1 MTRRPKTTAP
11 APAAAPRLTN
21 DPLDWLAP
29 AGPALGETP
38 PGSEVPAVEQP
49 KPAVARK
56 KPGPAA
62 KAAPAKARAKPA
74 APANARDP
82 KDTPPRSD
90 QPTVAPTRT
99 KTMPDRE
106 DPKVT
111 PRQIL
116 DRTEVERLL
125 ADMKAMATA
134 HVQGEIEHY
143 MDPAA
148 YSDDLG
154 AVARLVNEMVQSH
167 IGTIGEALTCFRQ
180 MGEGN
185 LDAPVSRFPGG
196 KSAANDA
203 IEAVRAN
210 LKHAA
215 AAAEASDQ
223 QINRLLA
230 EVKTMSASHVA
241 GDVDKRMNAAA
252 YPGELCHVAE
262 ALNEMV
268 DSQVQ
273 SMEEAVACFEA
284 IGEGNFDAPIR
295 QWPGKKAMVNRVID
309 RFRANMKA
317 VTAEVA
323 MLSDS
328 IVEGRLDSEVDLSK
342 FSGDFVEIVRSFER
356 TYASLNGVFRSLSV
370 QLEQTAQTVS
380 QVSQASQSLATNSA
394 VQSSSVDE
402 VSASAE
408 ETDSQVKANAAA
420 ARSAS
425 LLVEGAATVAADGRE
440 KVTEM
445 VQAMEGIRVSSQG
458 IAKIIKV
465 IDEIAFQTN
474 LLALNAAVEAARAGQ
489 HGRGF
494 AVVAHEVRNL
504 AGRSAKAARETS
516 ELIEDAGT
524 RVQAGVRI
532 ATETS
537 RSFVSIVDDI
547 EKVKVLVQDISR
559 ASDEQTRNVAQIS
572 SAIGEVAKSAL
583 STSQQADELASSAT
597 QMQAATEA
605 MRTEIGR
612 FKLRQLRELTAQ
624 LPALDALPPEM
635 LAQLQQMVAAQMGLP
650 SARPITAPSA
660 AAGRPNGAHCSDR
673 DERGFAD
680 F

>member
-1 MTRRPKTTAP
+1 MTRRLKTTAP

-21 DPLDWLAP
+21 DPLDWLAAP
-29 AGPALGETP
+29 EAEAGAP
-38 PGSEVPAVEQP
+38 Q
-49 KPAVARK
+49 PAVAVEPAAPRK
-56 KPGPAA
+56 PKAARAAAPAA
-62 KAAPAKARAKPA
+62 KAAKAARTRVAAKAVPA
-74 APANARDP
+74 AAVRISADPAP
-82 KDTPPRSD
+82 
-90 QPTVAPTRT
+90 APVEA
-99 KTMPDRE
+99 PA
-106 DPKVT
+106 T
-111 PRQIL
+111 PR
-116 DRTEVERLL
+116 
-125 ADMKAMATA
+125 
-134 HVQGEIEHY
+134 GEEGE
-143 MDPAA
+143 AA
-148 YSDDLG
+148 R
-154 AVARLVNEMVQSH
+154 AVA
-167 IGTIGEALTCFRQ
+167 
-180 MGEGN
+180 
-185 LDAPVSRFPGG
+185 
-196 KSAANDA
+196 
-203 IEAVRAN
+203 
-210 LKHAA
+210 
-215 AAAEASDQ
+215 
-223 QINRLLA
+223 RLLA
-230 EVKTMSASHVA
+230 EVRIVSAAHAA
-241 GDVDKRMNAAA
+241 GDLDRRIEASA
-252 YPGELCHVAE
+252 YPGDLGEVAQ
-262 ALNEMV
+262 ALNGMV
-268 DSQVQ
+268 EGQVR
-273 SMEEAVACFEA
+273 SIEEAVGCFEA
-284 IGEGNFDAPIR
+284 IGEGNFDAGIR
-295 QWPGKKAMVNRVID
+295 QWPGRMAMVNRVID

-328 IVEGRLDSEVDLSK
+328 IVDGRLDREVDLSK
-342 FSGDFVEIVRSFER
+342 FSGEFVEIVRSFER

-425 LLVEGAATVAADGRE
+425 LLVEGAATVAAEGRE

-445 VQAMEGIRVSSQG
+445 VQAMEGIRISSQG

-547 EKVKVLVQDISR
+547 EKVKALVQDISR

-572 SAIGEVAKSAL
+572 TAIGEVAKSAL

-597 QMQAATEA
+597 QMQAAAEA

-612 FKLRQLRELTAQ
+612 FKLREAREAALT
-624 LPALDALPPEM
+624 LPALEALPPEM

-650 SARPITAPSA
+650 AARPITAP
-660 AAGRPNGAHCSDR
+660 AGAFRPAGAPCADR
-673 DERGFAD
+673 DERGFGD

>member
-21 DPLDWLAP
+21 DPLDWLAAP
-29 AGPALGETP
+29 EAEAGAP
-38 PGSEVPAVEQP
+38 Q
-49 KPAVARK
+49 PAVAVEPAAPRK
-56 KPGPAA
+56 PKAARAAAPAA
-62 KAAPAKARAKPA
+62 KAPKAARTRVAAKAVPAAAVRISADPAPAPVETPATPRGEEGEAARA
-74 APANARDP
+74 
-82 KDTPPRSD
+82 
-90 QPTVAPTRT
+90 VA
-99 KTMPDRE
+99 
-106 DPKVT
+106 
-111 PRQIL
+111 
-116 DRTEVERLL
+116 
-125 ADMKAMATA
+125 
-134 HVQGEIEHY
+134 
-143 MDPAA
+143 
-148 YSDDLG
+148 
-154 AVARLVNEMVQSH
+154 
-167 IGTIGEALTCFRQ
+167 
-180 MGEGN
+180 
-185 LDAPVSRFPGG
+185 
-196 KSAANDA
+196 
-203 IEAVRAN
+203 
-210 LKHAA
+210 
-215 AAAEASDQ
+215 
-223 QINRLLA
+223 RLLA
-230 EVKTMSASHVA
+230 EVRIVSAAHAA
-241 GDVDKRMNAAA
+241 GDLDRRIEASA
-252 YPGELCHVAE
+252 YPGDLGEVAQ
-262 ALNEMV
+262 ALNGMV
-268 DSQVQ
+268 EGQVR
-273 SMEEAVACFEA
+273 SIEEAVGCFEA
-284 IGEGNFDAPIR
+284 IGEGNFDAGIR
-295 QWPGKKAMVNRVID
+295 QWPGRMAMVNRVID

-328 IVEGRLDSEVDLSK
+328 IVDGRLDREVDLSK
-342 FSGDFVEIVRSFER
+342 FSGEFVEIVRSFER

-425 LLVEGAATVAADGRE
+425 LLVEGAATVAAEGRE

-445 VQAMEGIRVSSQG
+445 VQAMEGIRISSQG

-572 SAIGEVAKSAL
+572 TAIGEVAKSAL

-597 QMQAATEA
+597 QMQAAAEA

-612 FKLRQLRELTAQ
+612 FKLREAREAALT
-624 LPALDALPPEM
+624 LPALEALPPEM

-650 SARPITAPSA
+650 AARPITAP
-660 AAGRPNGAHCSDR
+660 AGAFRPAGAPCADR
-673 DERGFAD
+673 DERGFGD

>member
-11 APAAAPRLTN
+11 TPAAAPRLTN
-21 DPLDWLAP
+21 DPLDWLAAP
-29 AGPALGETP
+29 ETEAEAEAP
-38 PGSEVPAVEQP
+38 R
-49 KPAVARK
+49 PAVALEPAAPRK
-56 KPGPAA
+56 PRGARAAAPAA
-62 KAAPAKARAKPA
+62 KAPKAPRKRVAAKAVPAAAVRISADPAPAPTPAEAPA
-74 APANARDP
+74 APHGNEGEAAR
-82 KDTPPRSD
+82 
-90 QPTVAPTRT
+90 
-99 KTMPDRE
+99 
-106 DPKVT
+106 
-111 PRQIL
+111 
-116 DRTEVERLL
+116 
-125 ADMKAMATA
+125 
-134 HVQGEIEHY
+134 
-143 MDPAA
+143 
-148 YSDDLG
+148 
-154 AVARLVNEMVQSH
+154 AVA
-167 IGTIGEALTCFRQ
+167 
-180 MGEGN
+180 
-185 LDAPVSRFPGG
+185 
-196 KSAANDA
+196 
-203 IEAVRAN
+203 
-210 LKHAA
+210 
-215 AAAEASDQ
+215 
-223 QINRLLA
+223 RLLA
-230 EVKTMSASHVA
+230 EVRIVSAAHAA
-241 GDVDKRMNAAA
+241 GDLDRRIEASA
-252 YPGELCHVAE
+252 YPGDLGEVAQ
-262 ALNEMV
+262 ALNGMV
-268 DSQVQ
+268 EGQIRSL
-273 SMEEAVACFEA
+273 EEAVGCFEA
-284 IGEGNFDAPIR
+284 IGEGNFDAGIR
-295 QWPGKKAMVNRVID
+295 QWPGRMAMVNRVID

-328 IVEGRLDSEVDLSK
+328 IVDGRLDREVDLSK
-342 FSGDFVEIVRSFER
+342 FSGEFVEIVRSFER

-380 QVSQASQSLATNSA
+380 QVSQASQSLASNSA

-425 LLVEGAATVAADGRE
+425 LLVEGAATVAAEGRE

-445 VQAMEGIRVSSQG
+445 VQAMEGIRISSQG

-547 EKVKVLVQDISR
+547 EKVKALVQDISR

-572 SAIGEVAKSAL
+572 TAIGEVAKSAL

-597 QMQAATEA
+597 QMQAAAEA

-612 FKLRQLRELTAQ
+612 FKLREAHEGALT
-624 LPALDALPPEM
+624 LPALEALPPEM

-650 SARPITAPSA
+650 AARPIAAP
-660 AAGRPNGAHCSDR
+660 AGAFRPAGAPCADR
-673 DERGFAD
+673 DERGFGD

>member
-21 DPLDWLAP
+21 DPLDWLAAP
-29 AGPALGETP
+29 EAEAGAP
-38 PGSEVPAVEQP
+38 Q
-49 KPAVARK
+49 PAVAAEPAAPRK
-56 KPGPAA
+56 PKAARAAAPAA
-62 KAAPAKARAKPA
+62 KAPKAARTRVAAKAVPAAAVRISADPAPAPVETPA
-74 APANARDP
+74 APRGEEGEAAR
-82 KDTPPRSD
+82 
-90 QPTVAPTRT
+90 
-99 KTMPDRE
+99 
-106 DPKVT
+106 
-111 PRQIL
+111 
-116 DRTEVERLL
+116 
-125 ADMKAMATA
+125 
-134 HVQGEIEHY
+134 
-143 MDPAA
+143 
-148 YSDDLG
+148 
-154 AVARLVNEMVQSH
+154 AVA
-167 IGTIGEALTCFRQ
+167 
-180 MGEGN
+180 
-185 LDAPVSRFPGG
+185 
-196 KSAANDA
+196 
-203 IEAVRAN
+203 
-210 LKHAA
+210 
-215 AAAEASDQ
+215 
-223 QINRLLA
+223 RLLA
-230 EVKTMSASHVA
+230 EVRIVSAAHAA
-241 GDVDKRMNAAA
+241 GDLDRRIEASA
-252 YPGELCHVAE
+252 YPGDLGEVAQ
-262 ALNEMV
+262 ALNGMV
-268 DSQVQ
+268 EGQVR
-273 SMEEAVACFEA
+273 SIEEAVGCFEA
-284 IGEGNFDAPIR
+284 IGEGNFDAGIR
-295 QWPGKKAMVNRVID
+295 QWPGRMAMVNRVID

-328 IVEGRLDSEVDLSK
+328 IVDGRLDREVDLSK
-342 FSGDFVEIVRSFER
+342 FSGEFVEIVRSFER

-425 LLVEGAATVAADGRE
+425 LLVEGAATVAAEGRE

-445 VQAMEGIRVSSQG
+445 VQAMEGIRISSQG

-572 SAIGEVAKSAL
+572 TAIGEVAKSAL

-597 QMQAATEA
+597 QMQAAAEA

-612 FKLRQLRELTAQ
+612 FKLREAREAALT
-624 LPALDALPPEM
+624 LPALEALPPEM

-650 SARPITAPSA
+650 AARPITAP
-660 AAGRPNGAHCSDR
+660 AGAFRPAGAPCADR
-673 DERGFAD
+673 DERGFGD

>member
-21 DPLDWLAP
+21 DPLDWLAAP
-29 AGPALGETP
+29 EAEAGA
-38 PGSEVPAVEQP
+38 SQ
-49 KPAVARK
+49 PAVAAEPAAPRK
-56 KPGPAA
+56 ARGPRAAAPAA
-62 KAAPAKARAKPA
+62 KAPKAARTRVAAKALPAAAVRISADPAPAPVETPATPRGEEGEAARA
-74 APANARDP
+74 
-82 KDTPPRSD
+82 
-90 QPTVAPTRT
+90 VA
-99 KTMPDRE
+99 
-106 DPKVT
+106 
-111 PRQIL
+111 
-116 DRTEVERLL
+116 
-125 ADMKAMATA
+125 
-134 HVQGEIEHY
+134 
-143 MDPAA
+143 
-148 YSDDLG
+148 
-154 AVARLVNEMVQSH
+154 
-167 IGTIGEALTCFRQ
+167 
-180 MGEGN
+180 
-185 LDAPVSRFPGG
+185 
-196 KSAANDA
+196 
-203 IEAVRAN
+203 
-210 LKHAA
+210 
-215 AAAEASDQ
+215 
-223 QINRLLA
+223 RLLA
-230 EVKTMSASHVA
+230 EVRIVSAAHAA
-241 GDVDKRMNAAA
+241 GDLDRRIEASA
-252 YPGELCHVAE
+252 YPGDLGEVAQ
-262 ALNEMV
+262 ALNGMV
-268 DSQVQ
+268 EGQVR
-273 SMEEAVACFEA
+273 SIEEAVGCFEA
-284 IGEGNFDAPIR
+284 IGEGNFDAGIR
-295 QWPGKKAMVNRVID
+295 QWPGRMAMVNRVID

-328 IVEGRLDSEVDLSK
+328 IVEGRLDREVDLSK
-342 FSGDFVEIVRSFER
+342 FSGEFVEIVRSFER

-425 LLVEGAATVAADGRE
+425 LLVEGAATVAAEGRE

-445 VQAMEGIRVSSQG
+445 VQAMEGIRISSQG

-572 SAIGEVAKSAL
+572 TAIGEVAKSAL

-597 QMQAATEA
+597 QMQAAAEA

-612 FKLRQLRELTAQ
+612 FKLREAREAALT
-624 LPALDALPPEM
+624 LPALEALPPEM

-650 SARPITAPSA
+650 AARPITAP
-660 AAGRPNGAHCSDR
+660 AGAFRPAGAPCADR
-673 DERGFAD
+673 DERGFGD

>member
-1 MTRRPKTTAP
+1 MTRRPRTAP
-11 APAAAPRLTN
+11 APAATQRLTN
-21 DPLDWLAP
+21 DPLDWLA
-29 AGPALGETP
+29 GPPDAAAAPEA
-38 PGSEVPAVEQP
+38 PAVPE
-49 KPAVARK
+49 PAAAPASASGEPTRNRRSARSTT
-56 KPGPAA
+56 PAKRTDTMPAAQDA
-62 KAAPAKARAKPA
+62 KAASPDTTDH
-74 APANARDP
+74 APV
-82 KDTPPRSD
+82 
-90 QPTVAPTRT
+90 Q
-99 KTMPDRE
+99 
-106 DPKVT
+106 
-111 PRQIL
+111 
-116 DRTEVERLL
+116 RLL
-125 ADMKAMATA
+125 ADMKKMATA
-134 HVQGEIEHY
+134 HVQGDIDHF
-143 MDPAA
+143 MDPSA
-148 YSDDLG
+148 YPQELA
-154 AVARLVNEMVQSH
+154 AVAGLVNEMVQSH
-167 IGTIGEALTCFRQ
+167 IGTIGEALTCFRRL
-180 MGEGN
+180 GEGD
-185 LDAPVSRFPGG
+185 LDAPVSRFPGA
-196 KSAANDA
+196 KSGANDA
-203 IEAVRAN
+203 IEAVRSN
-210 LKHAA
+210 LRHAA
-215 AAAEASDQ
+215 SAAAESDA
-223 QINRLLA
+223 QINRLMA
-230 EVKTMSASHVA
+230 EVRSMSAAHVA
-241 GDVDKRMNAAA
+241 GDEDVRMDAAA
-252 YPGELCHVAE
+252 YPGELRHVAE
-262 ALNEMV
+262 ALNEMA
-268 DSQVQ
+268 DAQVQ
-273 SMEEAVACFEA
+273 SIEEAIRCFEA

-295 QWPGKKAMVNRVID
+295 QWPGKRAMVNRVID
-309 RFRANMKA
+309 RFRTNMKA

-328 IVEGRLDSEVDLSK
+328 IVEGRLDREVDLSK

-356 TYASLNGVFRSLSV
+356 TYASLNGVFHSLSV
-370 QLEQTAQTVS
+370 QLEQTAQTVM

-425 LLVEGAATVAADGRE
+425 LLVEGAATVAAEGRE

-516 ELIEDAGT
+516 ELIEDAGS

-547 EKVKVLVQDISR
+547 EKVKALVQDISR

-612 FKLRQLRELTAQ
+612 FKLRKVRELVQA
-624 LPALDALPPEM
+624 LPSLEALPPEM
-635 LAQLQQMVAAQMGLP
+635 LAQLQQMVAAQMGLA
-650 SARPITAPSA
+650 SARPITASA
-660 AAGRPNGAHCSDR
+660 PPAARTNGHGTHLTDR